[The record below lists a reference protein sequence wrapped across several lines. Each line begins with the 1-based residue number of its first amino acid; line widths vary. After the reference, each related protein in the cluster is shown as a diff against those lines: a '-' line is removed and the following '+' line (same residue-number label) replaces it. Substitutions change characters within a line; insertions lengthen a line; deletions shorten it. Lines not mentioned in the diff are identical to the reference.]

1 MANPLLYNI
10 VEVLL
15 YAPTRPVVDSAVVF
29 LWMMAVGT
37 VVCAALWPEYIAC
50 EQNDERYNELSP
62 KVYYPPFLYLE
73 VSLIGML
80 VADVL
85 ICIIANLC

>member
-1 MANPLLYNI
+1 MELLLY
-10 VEVLL
+10 V
-15 YAPTRPVVDSAVVF
+15 PTCPVIDSELVF

-62 KVYYPPFLYLE
+62 KVLISSILE
-73 VSLIGML
+73 S
-80 VADVL
+80 
-85 ICIIANLC
+85 

>member
-10 VEVLL
+10 VELLL
-15 YAPTRPVVDSAVVF
+15 YAPTRPVVDYAVVF

-37 VVCAALWPEYIAC
+37 VVCASLWSEYIAC

-62 KVYYPPFLYLE
+62 KVYYPSFLNLE
-73 VSLIGML
+73 VYI
-80 VADVL
+80 
-85 ICIIANLC
+85 